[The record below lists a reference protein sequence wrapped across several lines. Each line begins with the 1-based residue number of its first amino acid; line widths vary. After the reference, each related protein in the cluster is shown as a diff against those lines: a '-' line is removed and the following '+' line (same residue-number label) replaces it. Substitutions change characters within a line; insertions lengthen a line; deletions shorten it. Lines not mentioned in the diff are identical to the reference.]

1 MGYRYRIVSNQI
13 KSTLHSLEVITLLDL
28 GLPILPQR
36 LTELLPLRGG
46 EECAR
51 HRRRRLAA
59 VTAAR
64 KVGREV
70 DGLRRERDFRDES
83 LEVARG

>member
-1 MGYRYRIVSNQI
+1 MGYRIGSDRIR
-13 KSTLHSLEVITLLDL
+13 STLHSLEVVTLPDL

-36 LTELLPLRGG
+36 LAELLPLRGG
-46 EECAR
+46 EERAR

-64 KVGREV
+64 KVGGEV
-70 DGLRRERDFRDES
+70 DGLRREGDVGDEG